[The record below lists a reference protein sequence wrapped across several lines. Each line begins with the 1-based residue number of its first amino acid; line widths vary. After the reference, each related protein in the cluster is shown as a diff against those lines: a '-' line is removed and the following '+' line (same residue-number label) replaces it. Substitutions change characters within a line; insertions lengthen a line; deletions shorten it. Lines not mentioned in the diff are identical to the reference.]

1 MNPKQFYNFVNIK
14 RKYSVI
20 RSKLFF
26 ENLQADT
33 DQAMAGMFAKILHTT
48 FYTKYSFYPYNILC
62 SNGILTHL
70 LNERSLVKTHHSV
83 KQFFLPGLDGVPA
96 CVLRFC
102 TNSISKPLL
111 KLFAQSLNTSLF
123 PSILKELFITL
134 LLKSGSK

>member
-20 RSKLFF
+20 PSKLFF

-96 CVLRFC
+96 CVR
-102 TNSISKPLL
+102 KPLL